1 MIFLLIEKQSKKDF
15 VIQLLNMIFTVPQI
29 NAKMDNF
36 QIETAQNVGINQ
48 NVAHLTT
55 RIGSYLIDGL
65 FIAAY
70 YIAILLILGSIDVNP
85 FENIALGALLG
96 LPIFFYSLTFEILWN
111 GQTPGKRI
119 NKIRVVKIDGSKPT
133 LGSYLLRWILR
144 IIDISI
150 TSGSVAILTIL
161 LNGKGQRLGDL
172 AASTTVI
179 SEKKRVSIINTL
191 AVDIPA
197 DYKPT
202 YPQVTTLSDSDIQT
216 IKNLYHKAKR
226 EGNHKVIL
234 KINIKL
240 TELLDTKPEEQPIDF
255 IATIIK
261 DYNYYTQNM

>member
-1 MIFLLIEKQSKKDF
+1 
-15 VIQLLNMIFTVPQI
+15 
-29 NAKMDNF
+29 MDNF
-36 QIETAQNVGINQ
+36 QIETAQNVSINQ

-65 FIAAY
+65 FIVSY
-70 YIAILLILGSIDVNP
+70 LIGTSLILNALDVDP
-85 FENIALGALLG
+85 FENFTLGTLLG
-96 LPIFFYSLTFEILWN
+96 LPVFFYSLTFEILWD

-133 LGSYLLRWILR
+133 FGSYLMRWVLR

-150 TSGSVAILTIL
+150 ASGSVAILTIL

-172 AASTTVI
+172 AASTTVV
-179 SEKKRVSIINTL
+179 SEKKRVSITNTL
-191 AVDIPA
+191 AVDIPL

-216 IKNLYHKAKR
+216 IKNLYLKAKR

-240 TELLDTKPEEQPIDF
+240 TELLDANPEEQPIDF
-255 IATIIK
+255 IATVIK